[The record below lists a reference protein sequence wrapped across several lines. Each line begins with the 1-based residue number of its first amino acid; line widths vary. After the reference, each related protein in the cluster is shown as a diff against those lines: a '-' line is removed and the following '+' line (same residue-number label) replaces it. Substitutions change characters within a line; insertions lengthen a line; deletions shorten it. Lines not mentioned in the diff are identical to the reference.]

1 VTRATSFRDRFL
13 DFRLRHPG
21 FLAAVVIVALGVIAI
36 DGYLIYKRT
45 TYRAEIQRLRAG
57 MSEFEKRRAD
67 AVLASEEKQ
76 LQVMVQL
83 LRRQARVD
91 KEIHLAVSVD
101 SAFMGLEREGAILRD
116 MRVELG
122 PEKTVG
128 TSPDTVRMTVP
139 RGTRSVQRLLGATD
153 GWEVPRWVYEDRG
166 LPVPNDRAVRGAL
179 GPAAIV
185 LEGGTVIY
193 SMPTRG
199 PLNDSA
205 YVMPGAV
212 RAKAEDLRAVIPN
225 LARGTKVYFF

>member
-1 VTRATSFRDRFL
+1 MSFRDRFRE
-13 DFRLRHPG
+13 FRFRHPA
-21 FLAAVVIVALGVIAI
+21 FLAAVVIVALGVLAI
-36 DGYLIYKRT
+36 DGYLLYKREK
-45 TYRAEIQRLRAG
+45 YRAEIHRLRAG
-57 MSEFEKRRAD
+57 MSEFERRRAD

-76 LQVMVQL
+76 LQVMVEL

-91 KEIHLAVSVD
+91 KEIHLAVAVD
-101 SAFMGLEREGAILRD
+101 SAYMGLERDGAILRD
-116 MRVELG
+116 MRVEIG

-128 TSPDTVRMTVP
+128 TGPDTVRMTIP
-139 RGTRSVQRLLGATD
+139 RGTRSVLRLLAAGE

-166 LPVPNDRAVRGAL
+166 LPAPNDRTVKGAL
-179 GPAAIV
+179 GPVAIV

-193 SMPTRG
+193 SMPTSG

-212 RAKAEDLRAVIPN
+212 RANADDLRAILPN

>member
-1 VTRATSFRDRFL
+1 MSFRVRFRE
-13 DFRLRHPG
+13 FRRRHPG
-21 FLAAVVIVALGVIAI
+21 FLAAIIIVALGVIAI
-36 DGYLIYKRT
+36 DGYLLYKRDK
-45 TYRAEIQRLRAG
+45 YRAEIQRLRAG

-76 LQVMVQL
+76 LQVMVEL

-91 KEIHLAVSVD
+91 KEIHLAVAVD
-101 SAFMGLEREGAILRD
+101 SAYMGLEREGAILRD
-116 MRVELG
+116 MRVEIG

-128 TSPDTVRMTVP
+128 VGADTVRVTIP
-139 RGTRSVQRLLGATD
+139 RGTRSVLRLLGANE
-153 GWEVPRWVYEDRG
+153 GWEVPRWIYDDRG
-166 LPVPNDRAVRGAL
+166 LTPPNDRTVKGAL
-179 GPAAIV
+179 GPVAIV

-193 SMPTRG
+193 SMPTTG
-199 PLNDSA
+199 PLNDST

>member
-1 VTRATSFRDRFL
+1 MSFGDRFRE
-13 DFRLRHPG
+13 FRLRHPG
-21 FLAAVVIVALGVIAI
+21 FLAAVIIVALGVLAI
-36 DGYLIYKRT
+36 DGYLIYKRG
-45 TYRAEIQRLRAG
+45 TYRAEIHRLRAG
-57 MSEFEKRRAD
+57 MSEFEKGRAD

-76 LQVMVQL
+76 LQVMVEL

-101 SAFMGLEREGAILRD
+101 SAYMGLEREGAILRD
-116 MRVELG
+116 MRVEIG
-122 PEKTVG
+122 AEQTVG
-128 TSPDTVRMTVP
+128 TGSDTVRVTIP
-139 RGTRSVQRLLGATD
+139 RGTRSVLRLIEAGE

-166 LPVPNDRAVRGAL
+166 LPAPNDRLVKGAL
-179 GPAAIV
+179 GPVAIV

-193 SMPTRG
+193 SMPTAG

-212 RAKAEDLRAVIPN
+212 RAKAEDLRAVVPN

>member
-1 VTRATSFRDRFL
+1 VTRAASGFRE
-13 DFRLRHPG
+13 FRRRHPG
-21 FLAAVVIVALGVIAI
+21 FLAAIIIVALGVIAI
-36 DGYLIYKRT
+36 DGYLMYKRAR
-45 TYRAEIQRLRAG
+45 YRAEIQRLRAG

-116 MRVELG
+116 MRVEIG

-128 TSPDTVRMTVP
+128 ASPDTVRITVP
-139 RGTRSVQRLLGATD
+139 RGTRSVLRLVGPTD
-153 GWEVPRWVYEDRG
+153 GWEVPPWVYEDRG
-166 LPVPNDRAVRGAL
+166 LPVPNKRTVRGAL

-199 PLNDSA
+199 PLNDTT

-225 LARGTKVYFF
+225 LARGAKVYFF

>member
-1 VTRATSFRDRFL
+1 MTFRDRFRE
-13 DFRLRHPG
+13 FRRRHPG
-21 FLAAVVIVALGVIAI
+21 FLAAVIIVALGVIAI
-36 DGYLIYKRT
+36 DGYLVYKRT
-45 TYRAEIQRLRAG
+45 KYRAEIQRLRAG

-91 KEIHLAVSVD
+91 KEIHLAVAID
-101 SAFMGLEREGAILRD
+101 SAFMALEREGAVLRD
-116 MRVELG
+116 MRVDVG

-128 TSPDTVRMTVP
+128 ASPDTVRVTVP

-153 GWEVPRWVYEDRG
+153 GWEVPRWVYQDRD
-166 LPVPNDRAVRGAL
+166 LPVPNARTVKGAL

-193 SMPTRG
+193 SMPTTG

-212 RAKAEDLRAVIPN
+212 RAKAEDLRAIIPN
-225 LARGTKVYFF
+225 VTRGTKVYFF

>member
-1 VTRATSFRDRFL
+1 VTGGGRFRE
-13 DFRLRHPG
+13 FRRRHPG
-21 FLAAVVIVALGVIAI
+21 FLAAIIIVALGVIGI
-36 DGYLIYKRT
+36 DAYLMYKRT

-76 LQVMVQL
+76 LQVMVEL
-83 LRRQARVD
+83 LRRQAKID

-101 SAFMGLEREGAILRD
+101 SAFMGLEREGAVLRD
-116 MRVELG
+116 MRVEVG

-128 TSPDTVRMTVP
+128 VAPDTVRVTVP
-139 RGTRSVQRLLGATD
+139 RGTRSVQRLLGASD
-153 GWEVPRWVYEDRG
+153 RWEVPQWVYEDRG
-166 LPVPNDRAVRGAL
+166 LPVPNRRAVRGAL

-193 SMPTRG
+193 SMPTTG
-199 PLNDSA
+199 PLNDST

-225 LARGTKVYFF
+225 LTRGAKVYFF

>member
-1 VTRATSFRDRFL
+1 MSFRE
-13 DFRLRHPG
+13 FRRRHAG
-21 FLAAVVIVALGVIAI
+21 FLAAVIIVALGIIAI

-45 TYRAEIQRLRAG
+45 KYRAEIQRLRAG

-116 MRVELG
+116 MRVDVG
-122 PEKTVG
+122 PERTVG
-128 TSPDTVRMTVP
+128 AAPDTVRITVP
-139 RGTRSVQRLLGATD
+139 RGTRSVQRLLGANAS
-153 GWEVPRWVYEDRG
+153 WEVPAWVYQDRG
-166 LPVPNDRAVRGAL
+166 LSVPNDRVVRGGL
-179 GPAAIV
+179 GPVAIV

-193 SMPTRG
+193 SMPTKG

-205 YVMPGAV
+205 YVMPGAI
-212 RAKAEDLRAVIPN
+212 RAKAEDLHAIIPN
-225 LARGTKVYFF
+225 LARGTKAYFF

>member
-1 VTRATSFRDRFL
+1 MSFGDRFRE
-13 DFRLRHPG
+13 FRLRHPG
-21 FLAAVVIVALGVIAI
+21 FLAAVIIVALGVLAI
-36 DGYLIYKRT
+36 DGYLLYKRGE
-45 TYRAEIQRLRAG
+45 YRAEIHRLRAG
-57 MSEFEKRRAD
+57 MSEFEKGRAD

-76 LQVMVQL
+76 LQVMVEL

-101 SAFMGLEREGAILRD
+101 SAYMGLEREGAILRD
-116 MRVELG
+116 MRVEIG
-122 PEKTVG
+122 AEKTVG
-128 TSPDTVRMTVP
+128 TGSDTVRVTIP
-139 RGTRSVQRLLGATD
+139 RGTRSVLRLIEAGE

-166 LPVPNDRAVRGAL
+166 LPAPNDRQVKGAL
-179 GPAAIV
+179 GPVAIV

-193 SMPTRG
+193 SMPTAG

-212 RAKAEDLRAVIPN
+212 RAKAEDLRAVVPN

>member
-1 VTRATSFRDRFL
+1 MTFRDRFRE
-13 DFRLRHPG
+13 FRRRHPG
-21 FLAAVVIVALGVIAI
+21 FLVAVIIVALGVIAI

-45 TYRAEIQRLRAG
+45 KYRAEIQRLRAG

-67 AVLASEEKQ
+67 AVIASEEKQ

-91 KEIHLAVSVD
+91 KEIHLAVSID
-101 SAFMGLEREGAILRD
+101 SAFMALEREGAVLRD
-116 MRVELG
+116 MRVDVG

-128 TSPDTVRMTVP
+128 ASPDTVRITVP
-139 RGTRSVQRLLGATD
+139 RGTRSVQRLLGARD
-153 GWEVPRWVYEDRG
+153 GWEVPRWVYQDRD
-166 LPVPNDRAVRGAL
+166 LPVPNARMVKGAL

-193 SMPTRG
+193 SMPTTG

-212 RAKAEDLRAVIPN
+212 RAKAEDLRAIIPN
-225 LARGTKVYFF
+225 VARGTKVYFF

>member
-1 VTRATSFRDRFL
+1 MTFRDRVRE
-13 DFRLRHPG
+13 FRRRHPG
-21 FLAAVVIVALGVIAI
+21 FLAAVIIVALGVIAI
-36 DGYLIYKRT
+36 DAYLIYKRK

-116 MRVELG
+116 MRVEVG

-128 TSPDTVRMTVP
+128 ASPDTVRMTVP
-139 RGTRSVQRLLGATD
+139 RGTRSVQRLLGPTD
-153 GWEVPRWVYEDRG
+153 GWEVPRWVYQDRG
-166 LPVPNDRAVRGAL
+166 LPVPNGRTVRGAL

-193 SMPTRG
+193 SMPTKG
-199 PLNDSA
+199 PLNDST

-212 RAKAEDLRAVIPN
+212 RAKEEDLRAIIPN

>member
-1 VTRATSFRDRFL
+1 VTRAASGFRE
-13 DFRLRHPG
+13 FRRRHPG
-21 FLAAVVIVALGVIAI
+21 FLAAIIIVALGVIAI

-45 TYRAEIQRLRAG
+45 KYRAEIQRLRAG

-116 MRVELG
+116 MRVEIG

-128 TSPDTVRMTVP
+128 APPDTVRITVP
-139 RGTRSVQRLLGATD
+139 RGTRSVLRLVGPTD

-166 LPVPNDRAVRGAL
+166 LPVPNNRTVRGAL

-199 PLNDSA
+199 PLNDTA

-212 RAKAEDLRAVIPN
+212 RAKGEDLRAVIPN
-225 LARGTKVYFF
+225 LARGAKVYFF

>member
-1 VTRATSFRDRFL
+1 VTRPPSGFREFWR
-13 DFRLRHPG
+13 RHPG
-21 FLAAVVIVALGVIAI
+21 FLTAVIIVALGVIAI

-45 TYRAEIQRLRAG
+45 KYRAEIQRLRAG

-116 MRVELG
+116 MRVEIG

-128 TSPDTVRMTVP
+128 ASPDTVRITVP
-139 RGTRSVQRLLGATD
+139 RGTRSVLRVLGPTD
-153 GWEVPRWVYEDRG
+153 RWEVPRWVYEDRG
-166 LPVPNDRAVRGAL
+166 LAVPNARAVRGAL
-179 GPAAIV
+179 GPVAIV

-199 PLNDSA
+199 PLNDTA

-212 RAKAEDLRAVIPN
+212 RAKADDLRSVIPN

>member
-1 VTRATSFRDRFL
+1 MTFRERFT
-13 DFRLRHPG
+13 DFRIRHPG
-21 FLAAVVIVALGVIAI
+21 FLAAIVIVALGVIAI
-36 DGYLIYKRT
+36 DAYLIYKRT

-57 MSEFEKRRAD
+57 MSEFELRRAD

-76 LQVMVQL
+76 LEVMVAL

-91 KEIHLAVSVD
+91 KEIHLSIAVD
-101 SAFMGLEREGAILRD
+101 SAVMGLEREGAVLRD

-128 TSPDTVRMTVP
+128 TAPDTVRMTVP
-139 RGTRSVQRLLGATD
+139 RGTRSVQRLLTATD
-153 GWEVPRWVYEDRG
+153 GWEVPKWVYEDRG
-166 LPVPNDRAVRGAL
+166 LPVPKNRVVKGAL

-193 SMPTRG
+193 SMPTAG
-199 PLNDSA
+199 PLNDSS

-212 RAKAEDLRAVIPN
+212 RAKAEDLQAITPN
-225 LARGTKVYFF
+225 LARGTKAYFF

>member
-1 VTRATSFRDRFL
+1 MSFGDRFRT
-13 DFRLRHPG
+13 FRRRHPG
-21 FLAAVVIVALGVIAI
+21 FLAALLIIVLGVFAI
-36 DGYLIYKRT
+36 DGYLIYKRAK
-45 TYRAEIQRLRAG
+45 YRAEIQRLRAG

-76 LQVMVQL
+76 LQVMVEL

-101 SAFMGLEREGAILRD
+101 SAYMGLEREGAILRD
-116 MRVELG
+116 MRVEVG

-128 TSPDTVRMTVP
+128 TAPDTVRVTIP
-139 RGTRSVQRLLGATD
+139 RGTRSVLRLMTANE
-153 GWEVPRWVYEDRG
+153 GWEVPRWVYEERG
-166 LPVPNDRAVRGAL
+166 VAVPNDRTVKGAL
-179 GPAAIV
+179 GPVAIM

-193 SMPTRG
+193 SMPTTG

-212 RAKAEDLRAVIPN
+212 RANADDLRAVIPN
-225 LARGTKVYFF
+225 LGRGTKVYFF